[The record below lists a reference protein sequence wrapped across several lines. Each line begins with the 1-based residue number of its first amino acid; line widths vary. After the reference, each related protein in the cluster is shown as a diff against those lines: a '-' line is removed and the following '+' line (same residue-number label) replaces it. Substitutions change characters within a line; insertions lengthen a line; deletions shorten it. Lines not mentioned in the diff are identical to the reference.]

1 MTFELPA
8 HLTTSA
14 ELRDLEQNAPNVT
27 PKSIRAALVSAAK
40 IIEDHEKRA
49 SDAVR
54 IIEEALRLKVGQMDS
69 HSRVQDVERSIK
81 AAMIQAVARLTNGRA
96 A

>member
-8 HLTTSA
+8 VVSTAT

-40 IIEDHEKRA
+40 IIEDHEKRR

-54 IIEEALRLKVGQMDS
+54 ILEEALRLKVGQMDS
-69 HSRVQDVERSIK
+69 QSRAIEVERAIK
-81 AAMIQAVARLTNGRA
+81 SAMLQAVARLT
-96 A
+96 

>member
-8 HLTTSA
+8 HLSTSA

-40 IIEDHEKRA
+40 LIEDHEKRR

-54 IIEEALRLKVGQMDS
+54 ILEEALRMKVGQMDS
-69 HSRVQDVERSIK
+69 QSRAIEVERSIK
-81 AAMIQAVARLTNGRA
+81 SAMLQAVARLT
-96 A
+96 

>member
-40 IIEDHEKRA
+40 LIEDHEKRR

-54 IIEEALRLKVGQMDS
+54 ILEEALRMKVGQMDS
-69 HSRVQDVERSIK
+69 QSRAIEVERSIK
-81 AAMIQAVARLTNGRA
+81 SAMLQAVARLT
-96 A
+96 